1 MASKVL
7 VKICAG
13 TMCYMMGGSQLQ
25 LLPEMLPEELADNV
39 DIDGSVCLGY
49 CSDKTKGNPPF
60 VEINGR
66 CMSEANIRKII
77 LEIKKELADG
87 LHQ

>member
-1 MASKVL
+1 MAEKVN

-25 LLPEMLPEELADNV
+25 LLPEMLPDELADRV
-39 DIDGSVCLGY
+39 EIDGSVCLGY
-49 CSDKTKGNPPF
+49 CSDKANGNAPF
-60 VEINGR
+60 VEINGK
-66 CMSEANIRKII
+66 CMSDANIRKII
-77 LEIKKELADG
+77 NEIKLALNDG